1 MRAHTTS
8 GAEVR
13 QIGGKS
19 DAGLRSWLA
28 IWRAERCARARQRCG
43 AMQTMGDWRSRADVA
58 AAVSGDR
65 PGVRPKPE
73 EREPFPKSAAH
84 IRRSRSLRPNRVLSL
99 RQVGERWSA
108 RRSPFARAVRPVRSP
123 GPLRRSRS
131 PAYAARDGCVRVGGG
146 RGSGRKRPKSRG
158 RPQDVVFEPS
168 ARLRVRRFEIKHG
181 SDKRS
186 SRQQTVVPAHATLH
200 SGG

>member
-1 MRAHTTS
+1 MPDSAAAPCRRWATGGAVPGSS
-8 GAEVR
+8 GSKRRSPWCSSET
-13 QIGGKS
+13 GG
-19 DAGLRSWLA
+19 
-28 IWRAERCARARQRCG
+28 ARAF
-43 AMQTMGDWRSRADVA
+43 
-58 AAVSGDR
+58 
-65 PGVRPKPE
+65 PE
-73 EREPFPKSAAH
+73 ARRLTSAAPAH
-84 IRRSRSLRPNRVLSL
+84 SGRIGVLSL

-168 ARLRVRRFEIKHG
+168 ARSRVGRFEIKHG